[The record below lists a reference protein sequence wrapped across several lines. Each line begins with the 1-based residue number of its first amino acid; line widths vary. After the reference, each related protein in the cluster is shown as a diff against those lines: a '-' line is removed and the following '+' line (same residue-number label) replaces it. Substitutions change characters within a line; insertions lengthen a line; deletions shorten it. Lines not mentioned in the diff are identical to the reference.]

1 MATGYR
7 RDWLTWAAF
16 SALFAFGFLNSTL
29 GPALPYIRAEEGI
42 SYFAGALHQAAFAV
56 GGGLA
61 GVLASRQ
68 RKPRGRSWTI
78 CGGLAGGA
86 LAGIA
91 LAYATSFP
99 VTVAAAFAMSLCGTS
114 ALIRVWAMLADR
126 HGRHRT
132 VAMTEGEVSVSLS
145 GIVTALLIGGLAA
158 TALTWRFA
166 FVIGAALVAV
176 AVAAVALA
184 RVPPE
189 MPRRSTEDCGARR
202 VPSGLRVP
210 ATLVLVFAIVALEF
224 SLSFWVASFLNDSV
238 GLDRGVAASMVSALY
253 AANLVGRV
261 VASRLAGGISAE
273 RLLAAALV
281 LCLAGLPILLTAQG
295 AGAAVVGLTL
305 AGAAI
310 GAMFPLTSSLHVGNS
325 PRNADSAMGQILAVA
340 ALGQVLGPLGAGLI
354 AQANGLRLGLLVLP
368 ALVLLAGA
376 ALLRH
381 RATVDRAVSGSSARS
396 V

>member
-1 MATGYR
+1 MNSGYR

-61 GVLASRQ
+61 GVLASR
-68 RKPRGRSWTI
+68 RRNPRGRAWTI
-78 CGGLAGGA
+78 CGGLAGGGV
-86 LAGIA
+86 AGIA
-91 LAYATSFP
+91 LAYGTAFP
-99 VTVAAAFAMSLCGTS
+99 LTVTAAFAMSLFGTS

-166 FVIGAALVAV
+166 FVVGAALVAV

-189 MPRRSTEDCGARR
+189 MPRPSTENGARR
-202 VPSGLRVP
+202 LTSGSRVP

-224 SLSFWVASFLNDSV
+224 SLSFWLASFLNDSV
-238 GLDRGVAASMVSALY
+238 GLARGVAASMVGALY

-273 RLLAAALV
+273 RLLAGALV
-281 LCLAGLPILLTAQG
+281 LCLAGLPILLTATG
-295 AGAAVVGLTL
+295 AGAAAVGVAL
-305 AGAAI
+305 ASAAI
-310 GAMFPLTSSLHVGNS
+310 GATFPLTSSLHVGGS

-340 ALGQVLGPLGAGLI
+340 ALGQVLGPLGVGLI
-354 AQANGLRLGLLVLP
+354 AQADGLRLGLLVLP
-368 ALVLLAGA
+368 ALVLLAGT

-381 RATVDRAVSGSSARS
+381 RVTADRAVSGSSART